1 MKFTQ
6 SDIPSF
12 LQSAGAEMVDQEQ
25 RIDTIIHEPV
35 VVSDTFIRFEMQSS
49 GLLNPKSR
57 ITFAMDTAVDSFYP
71 LNVGVGSLIQRAT
84 LRIGGKTICE
94 VEDWSHYFAYKSM
107 FVDQEVNKQREQFN
121 SGRCMSNSVEYDDDT
136 LVSDSIGMDLG
147 VEPINEADPTD
158 TNTAL
163 LPFQNLANSGVF
175 SLTLDQLVPCL
186 AGVQL
191 PLFMLKESVQL
202 ELTLSSAIG
211 KRVCLPASASG
222 SVAAAFPIDQSEV
235 RMIAD
240 YTFLDGDA
248 MNAFAAANKDFEY
261 TFLEPRLTK
270 TTLADAAAW
279 GNQIRNV
286 GGAGRRVPKMFVMV
300 TSDKMGVNGS
310 AAPTA
315 GLNPLTLLNEY
326 RGIAPY
332 SGSEA
337 DGEYGQVIANIK
349 KNDGF
354 IFPIDRSNSALHY
367 HGIQQTEG
375 AVPHIT
381 RTQYAR
387 QGNSLSLSKF
397 QSRTLSDDNEMSG
410 QFFALAFRF
419 PDGQRVDSR
428 GLEMHLKYSGKNTLE
443 APFVQRTYI
452 EMEKRFII
460 KDGIVDSVYE

>member
-1 MKFTQ
+1 MSYSKD
-6 SDIPSF
+6 DIPSF
-12 LQSAGAEMVDQEQ
+12 LQSAGAEMVDTEQ

-35 VVSDTFIRFEMQSS
+35 VVSDSFIRFEFQSS

-57 ITFAMDTAVDSFYP
+57 ITFAMDTATDCFFP
-71 LNVGVGSLIQRAT
+71 LNIGVGSLIQRAT

-94 VEDWSHYFAYKSM
+94 VEDWAHYFAYKSM

-121 SGRCMSNSVEYDDDT
+121 SGRCMSNSVEYEDDS
-136 LVSDSIGMDLG
+136 LVSDTIGMDLG
-147 VEPINEADPTD
+147 VEPVNNADPLLTD
-158 TNTAL
+158 TSL
-163 LPFQNLANSGVF
+163 LPFQKLNNGGVF

-186 AGVQL
+186 AGIQL
-191 PLFMLKESVQL
+191 PLFMLSESVQL
-202 ELTLSSAIG
+202 ELTLSSSVG

-222 SVAAAFPIDQSEV
+222 SVASAFPIDQSEV

-248 MNAFAAANKDFEY
+248 MNAFAQANKDYEY

-270 TTLADAAAW
+270 TTLADASAW
-279 GNQIRNV
+279 NNQIRNV
-286 GGAGRRVPKMFVMV
+286 GGAGRRVPKMFVMI
-300 TSDKMGVNGS
+300 TSDKMGLNAS
-310 AAPTA
+310 DAPA
-315 GLNPLTLLNEY
+315 SGLNPLTLLNEY

-332 SGSEA
+332 TGDE
-337 DGEYGQVIANIK
+337 DTGVYGQVIANVK
-349 KNDGF
+349 KNDAF
-354 IFPIDRSNSALHY
+354 LYPIDRSNSALHY
-367 HGIQQTEG
+367 HGVQQTEG

-387 QGNSLSLSKF
+387 QGNSLSVSKF
-397 QSRTLSDDNEMSG
+397 QSRIMSEQNEMSG

-428 GLEMHLKYSGKNTLE
+428 GLELHLKYSGKNTLE

-452 EMEKRFII
+452 EMEKRVII
-460 KDGIVDSVYE
+460 KDGKVDAVYQ

>member
-1 MKFTQ
+1 MSYSKD
-6 SDIPSF
+6 DIPSF
-12 LQSAGAEMVDQEQ
+12 LQSAGAEQVNTEQ

-35 VVSDTFIRFEMQSS
+35 VVSDSFIRFEFQNS

-57 ITFAMDTAVDSFYP
+57 ITFAMDTALDCFYP

-94 VEDWSHYFAYKSM
+94 VEDWAHYFAYKSM

-121 SGRCMSNSVEYDDDT
+121 SGRSMSNAVEYDVGT
-136 LVSDSIGMDLG
+136 LVSDSICMDLG
-147 VEPINEADPTD
+147 VEYEHDGTTVNKS
-158 TNTAL
+158 L
-163 LPFQNLANSGVF
+163 QPFQKLSNGGVF
-175 SLTLDQLVPCL
+175 SLTLDQLIPCL

-191 PLFMLKESVQL
+191 PLFTMKESVQL
-202 ELTLSSAIG
+202 ELTLSSAVG
-211 KRVCLPASASG
+211 KRVCLPDSASG
-222 SVAAAFPIDQSEV
+222 SVATAFAIDQSEV

-248 MNAFAAANKDFEY
+248 MNAYASANNNFTY

-270 TTLADAAAW
+270 TTLADAGAW
-279 GNQIRNV
+279 TNQIRNI
-286 GGAGRRVPKMFVMV
+286 GGAGRSVPKMFVMI
-300 TSDKMGVNGS
+300 TSDKMGHNGS
-310 AAPTA
+310 DAPA
-315 GLNPLTLLNEY
+315 SGLNPLTLLNEY

-337 DGEYGQVIANIK
+337 DSEYAQVIANVK

-354 IFPIDRSNSALHY
+354 LYPIDRSNTALHY
-367 HGIQQTEG
+367 HGVQQTEG

-381 RTQYAR
+381 RTEYSR
-387 QGNSLSLSKF
+387 QGNSLTDTLF
-397 QSRTLSDDNEMSG
+397 ESRALTDDNEFSG

-428 GLEMHLKYSGKNTLE
+428 GLEMHLKYSGMNALE

-452 EMEKRFII
+452 ELVKRVSIVN
-460 KDGIVDSVYE
+460 GITDATYE